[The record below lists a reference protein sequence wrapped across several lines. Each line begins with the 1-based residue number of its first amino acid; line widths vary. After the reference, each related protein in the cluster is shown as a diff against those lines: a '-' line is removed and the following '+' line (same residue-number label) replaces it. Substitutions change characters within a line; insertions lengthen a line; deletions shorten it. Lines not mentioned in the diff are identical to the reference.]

1 MARFEY
7 FVVFAEMRTGSN
19 LLEASLNALDGVSCH
34 GELFSHHFVGQPG
47 KDRAFGV
54 SLADR
59 DAEPIGLLTAM
70 RHADRDLPGFRFFH
84 DHDPRIKDYAL
95 RDSKCAKIVLTRNPL
110 EAFIS
115 RKIAAKTNQW
125 RLSDGK
131 DRKNARVAFDLAEF
145 QTYLSERSEF
155 QADLRAG
162 MQEAGQTAFAVT
174 YDDIQRVEVVNGLA
188 DFLGVDARLG
198 ALPRGIKKQN
208 PGRMADKVT
217 NFEAMRMALASFDW
231 LDLGK
236 APNFEPER
244 GPAVPGFVAAAKS
257 PLIYLPVQGG
267 PVAEVTNWLRSLDGA
282 APMTKFTQK
291 SLRKWLRE
299 TPGHRAFTVL
309 RHPLARA
316 YAGFC
321 RHILADSPE
330 TFGAIRNIL
339 ARDYRVALPAK
350 GEKPGD
356 LRDAFEGFLRFLEG
370 NLAGRTSVRVDPVWA
385 TQSAVIEGMGRFMH
399 PDLIVREEEAADALA
414 ALAAGCGAEAPLL
427 TLQMATDAPPLA
439 EVYDAKLEALARRV
453 YRRDYVMFGFGDW
466 PRVRMAT

>member
-1 MARFEY
+1 MARFDY

-19 LLEASLNALDGVSCH
+19 LLEVSLNALDGVSSH
-34 GELFSHHFVGQPG
+34 GELFNHHFVGQPG
-47 KDRAFGV
+47 KDRGFGV
-54 SLADR
+54 TLAGR
-59 DAEPIGLLTAM
+59 DADPISLLTAM
-70 RHADRDLPGFRFFH
+70 RHADRALPGFRFFH
-84 DHDPRIKDYAL
+84 DHDPRIKDYVL
-95 RDSKCAKIVLTRNPL
+95 RDSKCAKIILTRNPL
-110 EAFIS
+110 DAFIS

-131 DRKNARVAFDLAEF
+131 DRKDARVGFEMAEF

-162 MQEAGQTAFAVT
+162 LQDAGQAAFAVT
-174 YDDIQRVEVVNGLA
+174 YDDIQRAGVINGLA
-188 DFLGVDARLG
+188 GFLGVDARLK

-217 NFEAMRMALASFDW
+217 NFEAMRRALASFDW

-236 APNFEPER
+236 APNFKPAR

-267 PVAEVTNWLRSLDGA
+267 PVDEVTSWLRSLDGA
-282 APMTKFTQK
+282 APVSNFTQK
-291 SLRKWLRE
+291 TLRKWLRE

-316 YAGFC
+316 YAGFT
-321 RHILADSPE
+321 RYILADSPE
-330 TFGAIRNIL
+330 TFGAIREIL

-350 GEKPGD
+350 GKKLRD

-370 NLAGRTSVRVDPVWA
+370 
-385 TQSAVIEGMGRFMH
+385 MGRFMR
-399 PDLIVREEEAADALA
+399 PDLIIREEAAADTLA
-414 ALAAGCGAEAPLL
+414 ALAAACGTEAPVL
-427 TLQMATDAPPLA
+427 TLPKETDAPPLA
-439 EVYDAKLEALARRV
+439 GVYDAKLEALVRRV

-466 PRVRMAT
+466 PGPML